1 MATTRMQS
9 DQHQLV
15 VFELCAEQY
24 GLPIE
29 QVQEIIRYSS
39 PRHVSTSSAW
49 IEGVINL
56 RGKIVP
62 VWSLASR
69 LGVTNGDLQG
79 SNIVIVE
86 SPEGTIGLIVDH
98 VTEVLTI
105 DAGQIESTP
114 SASDPAVSEI
124 AKLDGRLVIL
134 LDPGALVGDPHA
146 VAA

>member
-1 MATTRMQS
+1 MADANANLGRR
-9 DQHQLV
+9 QLV
-15 VFELCAEQY
+15 VFELCTEQY

-29 QVQEIIRYSS
+29 QVQEIIRYSN

-69 LGVTNGDLQG
+69 LGVSAGEPMT

-86 SPEGTIGLIVDH
+86 SPEGTVGLIVDH

-105 DAGQIESTP
+105 DSGQVEATP

-134 LDPGALVGDPHA
+134 LDPSALVSDPY
-146 VAA
+146 AAAA

>member
-1 MATTRMQS
+1 MADENAHSRR
-9 DQHQLV
+9 QLV
-15 VFELCAEQY
+15 VFELSTEQY

-39 PRHVSTSSAW
+39 PRHVSTSSSW

-56 RGKIVP
+56 RGRIVP

-69 LGVTNGDLQG
+69 LGVSAGEPTT

-86 SPEGTIGLIVDH
+86 SPDGTIGLIVDH

-105 DAGQIESTP
+105 DPGQVEATP

-124 AKLDGRLVIL
+124 AKLDGRLIIL
-134 LDPGALVGDPHA
+134 LDTSALVNDPYA
-146 VAA
+146 LAA

>member
-1 MATTRMQS
+1 MAGAKAHTGQL
-9 DQHQLV
+9 QLV
-15 VFELCAEQY
+15 VFELSSEQY

-29 QVQEIIRYSS
+29 QVQEIIRYAS

-69 LGVTNGDLQG
+69 LGVAAGEHRT

-105 DAGQIESTP
+105 DAEQVEATP
-114 SASDPAVSEI
+114 SATDPAVSEI
-124 AKLDGRLVIL
+124 AKLDDRLVIL
-134 LDPGALVGDPHA
+134 LDPSTLVSDPY
-146 VAA
+146 AAAA

>member
-1 MATTRMQS
+1 MAGAKANTGQL
-9 DQHQLV
+9 QLV
-15 VFELCAEQY
+15 VFELGSEQY

-69 LGVTNGDLQG
+69 LGVAAGEHST

-105 DAGQIESTP
+105 DAEQVEATP
-114 SASDPAVSEI
+114 SATDPAVSEI
-124 AKLDGRLVIL
+124 AKLDDRLVIL
-134 LDPGALVGDPHA
+134 LDLSDLVSDPC
-146 VAA
+146 AAAA